1 MLYTEEA
8 IIKRKQ
14 KAQAFKQ
21 KISIVVYF
29 LIIVLLI
36 YNISLIIQAVV
47 NPSKTPSFFG
57 IKTYSIISGSMEPDI
72 HIGDIVL
79 IKESKNNELYEGDI
93 IAFRQGQSVITH
105 RIIMI
110 KETENGNIYTTKGDN
125 NNTEDKI
132 EINIDLIEGKVIGRI
147 PFLGKISRLLQGNIW
162 IIVMVLMVYIYFS
175 HTSKVNS
182 IRNRR
187 KAKRIKY
194 EENNNGEERD
204 NNENK

>member
-1 MLYTEEA
+1 
-8 IIKRKQ
+8 
-14 KAQAFKQ
+14 
-21 KISIVVYF
+21 
-29 LIIVLLI
+29 
-36 YNISLIIQAVV
+36 
-47 NPSKTPSFFG
+47 
-57 IKTYSIISGSMEPDI
+57 
-72 HIGDIVL
+72 
-79 IKESKNNELYEGDI
+79 
-93 IAFRQGQSVITH
+93 
-105 RIIMI
+105 MI

-204 NNENK
+204 NNEYK